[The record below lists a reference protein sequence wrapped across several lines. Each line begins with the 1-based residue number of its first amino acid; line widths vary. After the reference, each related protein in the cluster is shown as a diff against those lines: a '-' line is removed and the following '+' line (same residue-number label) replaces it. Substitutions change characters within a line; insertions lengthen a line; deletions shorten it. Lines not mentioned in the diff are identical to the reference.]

1 MRKILEKPFLSNRI
15 SKLLTMTIARNEF
28 SNTFV
33 TNHLNP
39 VSSQAQLEEEKKG
52 ADGQTASEHSVAQ
65 ES

>member
-33 TNHLNP
+33 SNHLNP
-39 VSSQAQLEEEKKG
+39 VSSQVQIQAPEEEKK
-52 ADGQTASEHSVAQ
+52 AIVEDPA
-65 ES
+65 

>member
-15 SKLLTMTIARNEF
+15 SNLLTMTIARNEF

-39 VSSQAQLEEEKKG
+39 VSSQAQIEEEKKG
-52 ADGQTASEHSVAQ
+52 
-65 ES
+65 